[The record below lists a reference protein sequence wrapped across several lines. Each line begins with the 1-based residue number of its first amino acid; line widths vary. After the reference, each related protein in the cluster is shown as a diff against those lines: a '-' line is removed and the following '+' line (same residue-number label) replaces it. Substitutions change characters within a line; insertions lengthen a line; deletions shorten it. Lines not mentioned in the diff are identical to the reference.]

1 MRCVRR
7 AFGVFPS
14 YQQYGAFGFI
24 LFLSGLLGCASGQ
37 SVRGSLSGSTQL
49 SENNRPVL
57 STRELTRQPPPFDGR
72 LPLGIGARFDLFIAD
87 AASGMADFY
96 NSYLGPLRKGKLFER
111 QPYQLDYSLLP
122 KKGEAFQNS
131 PKSSLLNSVSI
142 KSDYK
147 LQIGISREFIRI
159 SDFFK
164 PAFWLGQGKYSTS
177 DAIRQPEMT
186 LEEYRLQ
193 EILERDE
200 SLDLNSVST
209 MNVDSLL
216 DERWGLTH

>member
-1 MRCVRR
+1 MRCMQRV
-7 AFGVFPS
+7 FGVFLICRQFAT
-14 YQQYGAFGFI
+14 YGFI

-37 SVRGSLSGSTQL
+37 SVRGSLSGSMQL

-57 STRELTRQPPPFDGR
+57 SSRELTRQQPPFEGR
-72 LPLGIGARFDLFIAD
+72 LPLGIGARFDLFVAD

-96 NSYLGPLRKGKLFER
+96 NSYLGPLRRGKLFER

-131 PKSSLLNSVSI
+131 SKSSLLNSVSI

-147 LQIGISREFIRI
+147 LQIGISREFISI

-164 PAFWLGQGKYSTS
+164 PAFWLGQGKYSSS
-177 DAIRQPEMT
+177 DAPHKPEMT
-186 LEEYRLQ
+186 FEDYRIQ
-193 EILERDE
+193 EILEGDE
-200 SLDLNSVST
+200 LLDLNSPADL
-209 MNVDSLL
+209 NIDSLL
-216 DERWGLTH
+216 DERWGLVP